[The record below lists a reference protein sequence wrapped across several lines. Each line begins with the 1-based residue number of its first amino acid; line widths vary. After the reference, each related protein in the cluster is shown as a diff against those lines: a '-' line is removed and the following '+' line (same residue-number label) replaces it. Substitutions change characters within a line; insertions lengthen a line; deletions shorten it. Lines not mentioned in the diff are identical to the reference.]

1 MEKEEFLDRLK
12 IELIISKNS
21 PYTIRNYIKANAS
34 LLELSK
40 KLPEQINEQDV
51 KKFIAQ
57 KLSERASTSIIV
69 FLSAVKYAY
78 LSILGRDP
86 TGTIK
91 RPKKERKIPIVLTK
105 EEVRLLIDST
115 DNKKSKLIITLL
127 YATGM
132 RVSEIVNLKINDLSF
147 KEKVGYV
154 RQAKGRKDRM
164 FNIPVLIFT
173 LLENHVSKQKEKG
186 SEYLFSGSL
195 GNNGKLTERNIQKI
209 VSNSC
214 RKAEINKKVS
224 PHTLRHSFATHLL
237 ENSVDIRKIQEL
249 LGHADLSTTQIYTHV
264 STEELKKIQSPL
276 DTLLEKEK

>member
-173 LLENHVSKQKEKG
+173 LLENNVSKQKEKG
-186 SEYLFSGSL
+186 SEYLFSGFSE
-195 GNNGKLTERNIQKI
+195 NNGKLTERNIQKI

-214 RKAEINKKVS
+214 RKAGIAWTCRSEYDPDLYSRLNRRIKKDS
-224 PHTLRHSFATHLL
+224 ISLRYI
-237 ENSVDIRKIQEL
+237 IRKR
-249 LGHADLSTTQIYTHV
+249 
-264 STEELKKIQSPL
+264 KIKNG
-276 DTLLEKEK
+276 EK

>member
-12 IELIISKNS
+12 TELIISKNS
-21 PYTIRNYIKANAS
+21 PYTIRNYLKANIN
-34 LLELSK
+34 LLEFSK

-214 RKAEINKKVS
+214 RKAGINKKVS